1 MVVIWIQNRRERELH
16 RQLESITS
24 DYSITALMACVV
36 TPLKVLCVLASL
48 QTNSSLRDKEMD
60 CLNSCDKYKIAQR
73 MKLF

>member
-1 MVVIWIQNRRERELH
+1 
-16 RQLESITS
+16 
-24 DYSITALMACVV
+24 MACVV